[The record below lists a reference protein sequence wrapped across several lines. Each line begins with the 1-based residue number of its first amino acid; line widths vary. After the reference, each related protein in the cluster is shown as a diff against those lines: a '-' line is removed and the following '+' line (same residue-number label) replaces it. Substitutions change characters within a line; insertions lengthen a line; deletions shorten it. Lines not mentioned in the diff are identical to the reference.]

1 MESLYRVV
9 NKTDYE
15 KALETGFVPRCNSD
29 ERANLVHLNIKQ
41 SVEIVASTYFDVS
54 EFPVVLEVNPSSFPQ
69 AISWHEPTKA
79 KPWKEARA
87 AIQNIAMQSVCAV
100 YELAYIEHGKDVKF
114 KLGKRI

>member
-54 EFPVVLEVNPSSFPQ
+54 EFPVVLEVNPSSFSQ

-79 KPWKEARA
+79 
-87 AIQNIAMQSVCAV
+87 N
-100 YELAYIEHGKDVKF
+100 
-114 KLGKRI
+114 LGKRLAPPFKISQCKVFVRFTNWLTSSMEKMLNLN